1 MTEEEVR
8 EFVYQRI
15 RFITHKDVSQEPD
28 STPLGHGGAGMDDV
42 AIEGMVERS
51 NNYIRAHGG
60 SDTIG
65 DDDGVGE
72 KTTVGELVDLIWKK
86 IQT

>member
-8 EFVYQRI
+8 QFVHQRI
-15 RFITHKDVSQEPD
+15 FFITHKQISDD
-28 STPLGHGGAGMDDV
+28 SNALGHGGTGMDDV
-42 AIEGMVERS
+42 AIEGLIERS

-60 SDTIG
+60 RETIG
-65 DDDGVGE
+65 DDDDVNE
-72 KTTVGELVDLIWKK
+72 KMTVDEFIKLIWKK